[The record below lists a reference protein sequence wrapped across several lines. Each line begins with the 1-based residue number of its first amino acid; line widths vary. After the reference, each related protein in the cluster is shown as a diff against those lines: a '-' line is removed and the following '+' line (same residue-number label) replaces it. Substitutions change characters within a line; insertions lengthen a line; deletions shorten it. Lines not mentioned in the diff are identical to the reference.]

1 MAKTAR
7 GPRPHNLQRLL
18 RGAKPERLGPC
29 PPSDRRIHKS
39 AYLPARLLQAGNAKK
54 DSFFRMC
61 KLFPT
66 RLARDFSGHRANDS
80 KKFII
85 QQIIVLH
92 KTFRPQPGSVGSVSF
107 IRSLST

>member
-29 PPSDRRIHKS
+29 PRSDRRIHKS

-54 DSFFRMC
+54 DSFFRMF
-61 KLFPT
+61 KLLPT
-66 RLARDFSGHRANDS
+66 RLSGDFSGPRAKDS
-80 KKFII
+80 DNSFFTE
-85 QQIIVLH
+85 LLSLTR
-92 KTFRPQPGSVGSVSF
+92 TFRSRSGSAGSV
-107 IRSLST
+107 RSLLKRF